1 MTIRTMSTPAPS
13 RLILLGPARAE
24 REPKIRRYRLA
35 RLKLVE
41 PEERASAEARYA
53 HLKRVYD

>member
-1 MTIRTMSTPAPS
+1 MRTMNAPALS
-13 RLILLGPARAE
+13 RLVLVGPTRAE

-41 PEERASAEARYA
+41 AIERPSDEARYA